1 MAITGLAPGS
11 PSVLTVNPNHG
22 LVTNDIVT
30 ITDSNAKLNGTHTV
44 TATPAANQFTIA
56 VDSTGVPAVPGGT
69 AVLHNAYLIDDQE
82 VDTIATS
89 DAARGE
95 SVSYMFFGFV
105 RDIAQGLK
113 MPSLKAVIEAVGGRR
128 RRGR

>member
-1 MAITGLAPGS
+1 MYKRQ
-11 PSVLTVNPNHG
+11 VNPNHG

-30 ITDSNAKLNGTHTV
+30 ISDSTVAALNGTHTV

-56 VDSTGVPAVPGGT
+56 VDTTGAGAVPGGT

-82 VDTIATS
+82 LDTIAIS
-89 DAARGE
+89 DAVRGE
-95 SVSYMFFGFV
+95 SISYMFFGFM
-105 RDIAQGLK
+105 RDIAMRLK
-113 MPSLKAVIEAVGGRR
+113 IPSLKAVIESVGGRR